1 MTVAAHSTAHA
12 AVDDDTGA
20 VLGFVISR
28 SVLDEAEVLTI
39 AVSSEF
45 RRNGVA
51 AVMLD
56 AHLSTLALKRVC
68 RLFLEVDEGNVA
80 ARALYA
86 KFGFV
91 ENGRREGYYRTAD
104 GRRAT
109 ALILRKDVI

>member
-1 MTVAAHSTAHA
+1 MTVSVGSTAHA
-12 AVDDDTGA
+12 AADGDSGD

-39 AVSSEF
+39 AVSTQH

-56 AHLSTLALKRVC
+56 AHLAALALKRVC

-91 ENGRREGYYRTAD
+91 EKGRREGYYRTAD
-104 GRRAT
+104 GGRAT
-109 ALILRKDVI
+109 ALILRKDII